1 VLRLVVLCSAAFL
14 LAGAATAAAPTRG
27 HPAGRSSGL
36 LWGGKR
42 FSTRREFDAW
52 LRPRGLSYSRWARKH
67 PAGRRIL
74 AHKLEGQRDAPA
86 LTTGEATPTPGPAHP
101 SPSED
106 RPAAA
111 ISKST
116 PLTISAP
123 AAQSRQRPLLEVILL
138 ALSLGALALAL
149 SPLERLAPSSR
160 LALLLIERRAAVA
173 ATAIAILAGIG
184 IATLS

>member
-1 VLRLVVLCSAAFL
+1 MLRLVVLCGAALL
-14 LAGAATAAAPTRG
+14 LAGPATSATPTSRHLAA
-27 HPAGRSSGL
+27 RSSGL

-42 FSTRREFDAW
+42 FSTRTGFDAW

-74 AHKLEGQRDAPA
+74 THKPERQRVAPA
-86 LTTGEATPTPGPAHP
+86 PTTVKTTTTHRPVHPA
-101 SPSED
+101 PSEN

-116 PLTISAP
+116 PLVVPAP
-123 AAQSRQRPLLEVILL
+123 GERSLLAAILL
-138 ALSLGALALAL
+138 AFSLGALGLAL
-149 SPLERLAPSSR
+149 SPLERFAPNSR
-160 LALLLIERRAAVA
+160 LAVALSEQRAAVA
-173 ATAIAILAGIG
+173 ATALAILVGIG